1 MTSGP
6 DRTTTVSRPV
16 PPHPPPPPGSTSP
29 AEPAPHTCGAPG
41 AGAPLSPGA
50 GPTAERPFGRPV
62 PTEGWGWFARVPLRA
77 RLVAITV
84 LLLAAGLGL
93 ASAVTTTVVS
103 SYLVGQVDSQLRTSA
118 GGIGASLLNS
128 PSAASQLPSD
138 YFVLFRDP
146 SGTEQGLSWKATI
159 SRFGEPTI
167 PALSDQEVELLA

>member
-1 MTSGP
+1 RVVHLLPAPQDRQPHRARPRRRARRPAAPDPHQARRRLPPAPAADGDMTTGP
-6 DRTTTVSRPV
+6 DRTTTGSRPV
-16 PPHPPPPPGSTSP
+16 PPPPPPPPGSRGGG
-29 AEPAPHTCGAPG
+29 PAPSGTGSVAPAAATP
-41 AGAPLSPGA
+41 AGPGDG

-118 GGIGASLLNS
+118 GGIGASL
-128 PSAASQLPSD
+128 
-138 YFVLFRDP
+138 
-146 SGTEQGLSWKATI
+146 
-159 SRFGEPTI
+159 
-167 PALSDQEVELLA
+167 